1 MRVPSALRWLL
12 LALAGLAVAIAVA
25 LAASELASERIGLS
39 SEPVRAGESLAPAG
53 RSERSGDRKLGRPDR
68 SDEGDPGT
76 APVTTTTA
84 APTQTAPAPVQTT
97 PAPPSQTT
105 ESSEAG
111 EPTET
116 ASEGGE
122 GEGEDD

>member
-1 MRVPSALRWLL
+1 MRVPSALRWWL

-25 LAASELASERIGLS
+25 FAASELASERIGLA
-39 SEPVRAGESLAPAG
+39 SEPVRAGESLAPAAG
-53 RSERSGDRKLGRPDR
+53 RSERPGDR
-68 SDEGDPGT
+68 EPGT
-76 APVTTTTA
+76 APVTTTP
-84 APTQTAPAPVQTT
+84 APTQTTTPTPAQTTT
-97 PAPPSQTT
+97 PASPAQTT

-116 ASEGGE
+116 ASEVGE